1 MLPKAHAAQ
10 HQQEMT
16 GVKGMLNTME
26 QGLKLYSGMRTAYN
40 VGSQMLAAGRA
51 VAPIIA
57 GML

>member
-1 MLPKAHAAQ
+1 MS
-10 HQQEMT
+10 
-16 GVKGMLNTME
+16 VKGMLNTME

-40 VGSQMLAAGRA
+40 VGSQVLAAGRA

>member
-10 HQQEMT
+10 HQQEMS
-16 GVKGMLNTME
+16 VKGMLNTME
-26 QGLKLYSGMRTAYN
+26 QGLKLYSGLRTAYN
-40 VGSQMLAAGRA
+40 VGSQVLAAGRA